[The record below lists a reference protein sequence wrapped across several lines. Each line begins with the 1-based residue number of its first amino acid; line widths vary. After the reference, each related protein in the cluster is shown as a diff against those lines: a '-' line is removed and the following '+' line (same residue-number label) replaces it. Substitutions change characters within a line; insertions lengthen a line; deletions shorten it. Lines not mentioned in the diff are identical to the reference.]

1 MLIPYFFPPIIM
13 ALRQPENG
21 RLDIPESEVQYNGPE
36 DVLSPEM
43 QKIRDEV
50 ENELDE

>member
-1 MLIPYFFPPIIM
+1 M
-13 ALRQPENG
+13 ALRQPENDVIDV
-21 RLDIPESEVQYNGPE
+21 LESEAQYNGKE
-36 DVLSPEM
+36 DTLSPEM